1 MPKTPLA
8 ATLARL
14 PPLLGR
20 GTATPHGARPLTGQ
34 ATFDATDT
42 IRERDAASGRRL

>member
-14 PPLLGR
+14 PPLLGS
-20 GTATPHGARPLTGQ
+20 GTAAPLAARPCTEQ
-34 ATFDATDT
+34 ATVGATDT